1 MRVVKTTLWTVMVS
15 LALVAACASEKGPAE
30 QAMKTAEAAIGE
42 IRGEV
47 AKWVPDQA
55 RALEASLASVKDK
68 FGKGEYKAVL
78 AEAPALAS
86 RAKEVA
92 ATAAA
97 RKMELTKTW
106 EALSAGLPKMMDAVK
121 SRVDILSKS
130 KKLPANVTK
139 EKLDAA
145 KAGLAEA
152 TKGWEDA
159 TAAYKGG
166 NVGDAVARADAVKRK
181 TVEALE
187 ALGMPVPAAAKS

>member
-1 MRVVKTTLWTVMVS
+1 
-15 LALVAACASEKGPAE
+15 
-30 QAMKTAEAAIGE
+30 
-42 IRGEV
+42 
-47 AKWVPDQA
+47 
-55 RALEASLASVKDK
+55 
-68 FGKGEYKAVL
+68 
-78 AEAPALAS
+78 
-86 RAKEVA
+86 
-92 ATAAA
+92 
-97 RKMELTKTW
+97 MELTKTW
-106 EALSAGLPKMMDAVK
+106 EALSASLPKMMDAVK

-159 TAAYKGG
+159 TAAYTGG